1 MKEEFDSIRK
11 KTIEQ
16 LKAGKPL
23 LGKDDA
29 FAPLL
34 TSILNAALEGEKMH
48 ILQKKK
54 WEFSKEEEMQNPLPW
69 QKMPVCPITE
79 ELRDLRR

>member
-1 MKEEFDSIRK
+1 MKEEFDFDSIRK

-23 LGKDDA
+23 KGKDDA
-29 FAPLL
+29 FAPML

-54 WEFSKEEEMQNPLPW
+54 S
-69 QKMPVCPITE
+69 
-79 ELRDLRR
+79 DG

>member
-23 LGKDDA
+23 L
-29 FAPLL
+29 

-54 WEFSKEEEMQNPLPW
+54 S
-69 QKMPVCPITE
+69 
-79 ELRDLRR
+79 DG